1 VDAETSEA
9 GQESTCSSGPADAK
23 IGDVGEGVR
32 QGRMCEREQNKKER
46 DEKQE
51 KFGGGTMRE
60 DSRPTGDRLFVPFDD
75 AGRRPRG
82 GAHPAAALP
91 GLELHGVL

>member
-1 VDAETSEA
+1 MQRPVKLAKRAPAAA
-9 GQESTCSSGPADAK
+9 GQRTPRLETLGKEFVRGGCVRGNRTRKRGMRSKRSLG
-23 IGDVGEGVR
+23 GV
-32 QGRMCEREQNKKER
+32 
-46 DEKQE
+46 
-51 KFGGGTMRE
+51 TRE

-82 GAHPAAALP
+82 GGGAHPAAALP